1 MAMAGSAFN
10 AKRCKLSPLRFNAL
24 WSCFLA
30 AAILFACGMGNVA
43 LGQGAPVPASIVLM
57 PPVHVQSGDVQ
68 GVAENGLTVYRGITF
83 AAPPVGNLRWRAP
96 QPVKPWQGLLA
107 ATAFKPACMQEGP
120 TLPGMMETYSED
132 CLYLNIWTPAKATTD
147 RLAVMVYLY
156 GGGSS
161 SGSGSVRLYW
171 GDQLSKKGVIV
182 VTLNYRVG
190 ALGFLAHPNLTK
202 ESGTSGNYG
211 LLDSIAAL
219 KWVRQNIEVFGGD
232 LDNVTLFGQSAGS
245 YWSSILMVSPQAHGL
260 FRRVIGQSGGEFG
273 TADAKDMFPTLR
285 HAEQTGVSYVS
296 KFGVSSI
303 EDLRHVPAD
312 KIVAMDAAIVRTGGV
327 SAINANIDGAVI
339 PHVVRSLYQAGKQ
352 AKVDLL
358 AGSNADEGVNTLGT
372 LMNAAAY
379 IADTKATHGNF
390 ADRFLA
396 YYPASSDAEAETSQL
411 RRQSDETAWRAYSW
425 ATFQAKAGIRNV
437 YLYRFSTI
445 PPFQPWPKL
454 NAAGHGAE
462 LPYLFGYPPIELLAK
477 YEAPEKAALH
487 MRIADQIQTYW
498 TNFAKTGDPN
508 GRGLPPWPPFR
519 SGSPNILNMA
529 NKFMAE
535 DLPNQPGLDL
545 LDDYHARRH

>member
-1 MAMAGSAFN
+1 MADSAHSPN
-10 AKRCKLSPLRFNAL
+10 RCNPFSLRFNAL
-24 WSCFLA
+24 WRCFLA
-30 AAILFACGMGNVA
+30 AAILPLCGLTSVA
-43 LGQGAPVPASIVLM
+43 LGQGAPAPASILLA
-57 PPVHVQSGDVQ
+57 PPVHVQSGDIQ
-68 GVAENGLTVYRGITF
+68 GVMETGLTIYRGIPF
-83 AAPPVGNLRWRAP
+83 ASPPVGNLRWRAP
-96 QPVKPWQGLLA
+96 HPVKPWQGVLA
-107 ATAFKPACMQEGP
+107 TTAFKPGCMQQGP

-132 CLYLNIWTPAKATTD
+132 CLYLNIWTPAKAATD
-147 RLAVMVYLY
+147 KLAVMVYLY

-190 ALGFLAHPNLTK
+190 ALGFLAHPDLTK

-219 KWVRQNIEVFGGD
+219 RWVRQNIAVFGGD
-232 LDNVTLFGQSAGS
+232 PNNVTLFGQSAGA
-245 YWSSILMVSPQAHGL
+245 YWGSMLMTSPQAHGL

-273 TADAKDMFPTLR
+273 TPNTKDTFPTLR
-285 HAEQTGVSYVS
+285 QLEQMGASYVS

-303 EDLRHVPAD
+303 EDLRNVSAD
-312 KIVAMDAAIVRTGGV
+312 KIVAMDTAILRTGGV

-339 PHVVRSLYQAGKQ
+339 PNTVRGLYQAGRQ
-352 AKVDLL
+352 SKVDLL
-358 AGSNADEGVNTLGT
+358 VGSNADEGVNTLGP

-379 IADTKATHGNF
+379 IAYTRASYGNF

-396 YYPASSDAEAETSQL
+396 HYPARSEAEAETSQL

-425 ATFQAKAGIRNV
+425 AKLQAAAGIRNV
-437 YLYRFSTI
+437 FLYRFTTI

-462 LPYLFGYPPIELLAK
+462 LPYLFGFPPIELLAK
-477 YEAPEKAALH
+477 YESPEKAALH
-487 MRIADQIQTYW
+487 TRIADQIQTYW

-508 GRGLPPWPPFR
+508 GPGLPPWPVFNSR
-519 SGSPNILNMA
+519 SPMILNMA
-529 NKFMAE
+529 DDFVAE
-535 DLPNQPGLDL
+535 DLPNRPGLDL
-545 LDDYHARRH
+545 LDDYHAVQP